1 MDQIFSLRFNLFS
14 CAISMHVVNARVH
27 AIWPP
32 HSTGDIAG
40 RAVATVLC
48 RCPLVSPLQLRGG
61 RMRNASMIACRPLL
75 SLSRYGSGFRN
86 PSAWGYC
93 TG

>member
-1 MDQIFSLRFNLFS
+1 
-14 CAISMHVVNARVH
+14 MHVVNARVH

-32 HSTGDIAG
+32 HSTGDIAA

-61 RMRNASMIACRPLL
+61 RNAQCVYDSMPPAVV
-75 SLSRYGSGFRN
+75 
-86 PSAWGYC
+86 
-93 TG
+93 TE